1 MQPFVRRRAV
11 EFVIQE
17 FVAGPRGSPE
27 RRLGLLAELG
37 GSIREPGVEVA
48 PLQVPST
55 QAEVQL
61 ARTRVQCQLVEEDV
75 VKVDV

>member
-1 MQPFVRRRAV
+1 MEPLVRRRAV
-11 EFVIQE
+11 EFVIKE
-17 FVAGPRGSPE
+17 FVAGSRCSPE

-37 GSIREPGVEVA
+37 GSIGEPGVEVA

-61 ARTRVQCQLVEEDV
+61 ARTRVQCQLVEEGV